1 MIDRRSIRIAAVVG
15 LCFLLTSTGY
25 LAWTYH
31 IMALTQAPLSE
42 VVTLIAG
49 YLLQAAGLFLFALL
63 LWRREDMI
71 RFSMYAALA
80 MHMLCLVPAVLGT
93 SLLQALVFGLIQN
106 LLIGWIGGY
115 YLYRLARDT
124 DTAGSPMALGI
135 GYAGSIVL
143 TWLLSLIGKE
153 APWHWYGTLAI
164 CLLLTVVTCAS
175 LHCAQPFEEAAQEPA
190 APPFN
195 LQLPK
200 KMSFGKFLLLAG
212 ALVFLFSIVN
222 SCGFGFPSGDLENG
236 IDLAF
241 FRLFYAAGLL
251 IAGVVNEKNRR
262 YGAVCAVTALV
273 IPFLMLAIR
282 GEPVSLMIFWALSY
296 FTFGFY
302 TVYRIALFSDIAREK
317 KLLWL
322 SGAGLMIG
330 RAGDAAGEA
339 LCLALSEKHLVL
351 IGISAVLFM
360 VSLLLFFHVYRFLY
374 LPEARRQRGEREIF
388 NHFSA
393 RHDLSPREREV
404 LRFLLEEKTNKEIAE
419 ELSISEGTVKFHI
432 HNLLQKTSCRN
443 RQMLLSAYAAE
454 ECK

>member
-1 MIDRRSIRIAAVVG
+1 
-15 LCFLLTSTGY
+15 
-25 LAWTYH
+25 
-31 IMALTQAPLSE
+31 
-42 VVTLIAG
+42 
-49 YLLQAAGLFLFALL
+49 
-63 LWRREDMI
+63 
-71 RFSMYAALA
+71 
-80 MHMLCLVPAVLGT
+80 
-93 SLLQALVFGLIQN
+93 
-106 LLIGWIGGY
+106 
-115 YLYRLARDT
+115 
-124 DTAGSPMALGI
+124 
-135 GYAGSIVL
+135 
-143 TWLLSLIGKE
+143 
-153 APWHWYGTLAI
+153 
-164 CLLLTVVTCAS
+164 
-175 LHCAQPFEEAAQEPA
+175 
-190 APPFN
+190 
-195 LQLPK
+195 
-200 KMSFGKFLLLAG
+200 
-212 ALVFLFSIVN
+212 
-222 SCGFGFPSGDLENG
+222 
-236 IDLAF
+236 
-241 FRLFYAAGLL
+241 
-251 IAGVVNEKNRR
+251 
-262 YGAVCAVTALV
+262 
-273 IPFLMLAIR
+273 MLAIR

-302 TVYRIALFSDIAREK
+302 TVYRIAFFSDIAREK

-322 SGAGLMIG
+322 SGAGLMTG

-339 LCLALSEKHLVL
+339 LCLALSENHLVL